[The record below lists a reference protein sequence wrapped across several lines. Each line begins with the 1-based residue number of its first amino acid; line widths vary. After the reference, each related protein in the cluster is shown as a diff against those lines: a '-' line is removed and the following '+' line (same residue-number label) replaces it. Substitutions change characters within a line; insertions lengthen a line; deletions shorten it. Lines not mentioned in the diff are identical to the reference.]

1 MMNKNLVLTI
11 GVIIA
16 LVVGLAFGYI
26 LGNGQGYKVG
36 YNKAIADAKA
46 TQEALGKKAA
56 EDAASAANPFKVT
69 NPLEGVEA
77 NPFEETAK
85 KLNPFAK

>member
-1 MMNKNLVLTI
+1 MDKKSLFIGGGVLI
-11 GVIIA
+11 AGIIIGSLYGVI
-16 LVVGLAFGYI
+16 V
-26 LGNGQGYKVG
+26 GYKNG
-36 YNKAIADAKA
+36 YKKAVADVKA
-46 TQEALGKKAA
+46 TQEALGEKAA
-56 EDAASAANPFKVT
+56 QDAANSANPFKVT